1 MNHKRWNLL
10 PPIPDQFLTEI
21 PGFSRLAAQLAY
33 NRGLADVATLE
44 MFLAADERLAA
55 DPFLLPDMHAA
66 VARILRALLGAERIA
81 VYGDFDADG
90 ITATAVLVQGL
101 SALGADVSPYI
112 PGRVG
117 EGHGLKTRVLDQL
130 RADGVGLV
138 ISVDCG
144 ITGFAEVTKAQ
155 KKGLDIIITDHHV
168 PPEQVPPAVA
178 VVDPQLPG
186 SAYPYHEL
194 AGVGVAYK
202 LLQALLINLGKDGLA
217 DGLLDLVALGTV
229 ADMMPLLGENRYL
242 VQRGLDVI
250 NAAPRLGIREIMAQ
264 ANLTAGNVASE
275 NISWVIAPRINTASR
290 MDHALPSYELL
301 TTDSTERA
309 QELAAWLEGKN
320 AERQRLTRTSVAA
333 AREQVV
339 ARGVQPLLMVS
350 DEGYPAGIAGLV
362 AGRLAEE
369 FYRPAVVVGIGK
381 LTSSGSCRSIP
392 EFNIIEALTTCGGL
406 FSQFGG
412 HAQAAGFVIPTASLP
427 ALGERL
433 LEIATRQLEG
443 IDLRPRIDV
452 DAEATLTEL
461 AGDTYQSLQRLA
473 PFGKG
478 NPLPTFVTR
487 RVWVSDCR
495 TMGGN
500 GEHVR
505 CRLSQDDISWDGV
518 GFGLGES
525 LVEDADLVDIVY
537 NMEINH
543 WGGRATLRLNIL
555 DFAPAE

>member
-10 PPIPDQFLTEI
+10 PPIPDQLLLEI
-21 PGFSRLAAQLAY
+21 PGFSRLTAQLAY
-33 NRGLADVATLE
+33 NRGLVDAAALE
-44 MFLAADERLAA
+44 TFLAVDERLTA
-55 DPFLLPDMHAA
+55 DPFLLPDMHPA
-66 VARILRALLGAERIA
+66 VARILRALLGGERIA

-90 ITATAVLVQGL
+90 ITATAVLVLGL
-101 SALGADVSPYI
+101 SALGADVFPYL

-117 EGHGLKTRVLDQL
+117 EGHGLRTRVLDQL
-130 RADGVGLV
+130 RADGVSLV

-144 ITGFAEVTKAQ
+144 ITGFAEVAKAM

-168 PPEQVPPAVA
+168 PPEQIPPAVA

-186 SAYPYHEL
+186 SAYPYPEL

-202 LLQALLINLGKDGLA
+202 LLQALLINLGRDGEA
-217 DGLLDLVALGTV
+217 EGLLDLVALGTV
-229 ADMMPLLGENRYL
+229 ADVMPLLGENRYL
-242 VQRGLDVI
+242 VQRGLDAM
-250 NAAPRLGIREIMAQ
+250 NAAPRLGIRELMAQ
-264 ANLTAGNVASE
+264 AGLTAGNIAAE

-309 QELAAWLEGKN
+309 QELAAWLEEKN
-320 AERQRLTRTSVAA
+320 GERQRLTRSLVKA
-333 AREQVV
+333 AREQVI

-350 DEGYPAGIAGLV
+350 DESYPAGIAGLV
-362 AGRLAEE
+362 AGRLSEE
-369 FYRPAVVVGIGK
+369 FYRPAIIVGIGK
-381 LTSSGSCRSIP
+381 RASSGSCRSIP
-392 EFNIIEALTTCGGL
+392 EFNIIEALTTCRDL

-412 HAQAAGFVIPTASLP
+412 HAQAAGFVIPTANLP

-443 IDLRPRIDV
+443 VDLRPRIDV
-452 DAEATLTEL
+452 DAEVSLAEL

-487 RVWVSDCR
+487 RVQVSDCR

-500 GEHVR
+500 GEHMR
-505 CRLSQDDISWDGV
+505 CRLSQEGISWDAV
-518 GFGLGES
+518 GFGMGDNLT
-525 LVEDADLVDIVY
+525 ADSGPVDIVY
-537 NMEINH
+537 NMEIDH
-543 WGGRATLRLNIL
+543 WNGRATLRLNIL

>member
-10 PPIPDQFLTEI
+10 PPIPDQLLSKI

-33 NRGLADVATLE
+33 NRGLVDAAMLE
-44 MFLAADERLAA
+44 TFLAADERLAA
-55 DPFLLPDMHAA
+55 DPFLLPDMHPA
-66 VARILRALLGAERIA
+66 VARIYRALLGGERIA
-81 VYGDFDADG
+81 IYGDFDADG

-101 SALGADVSPYI
+101 STLGADVFPYI
-112 PGRVG
+112 PSRVG

-130 RADGVGLV
+130 RSEGASLV

-144 ITGFAEVTKAQ
+144 ITGFAEVARAQ

-168 PPEQVPPAVA
+168 PPEQIPPAVA
-178 VVDPQLPG
+178 VVDPQMPG
-186 SAYPYHEL
+186 SAYPYPEL

-202 LLQALLINLGKDGLA
+202 LLQALLINLGKDGQA

-242 VQRGLDVI
+242 VKRGLEAI

-264 ANLTAGNVASE
+264 AGLTAGNVASE
-275 NISWVIAPRINTASR
+275 TISWVIAPRINTASR

-301 TTDSTERA
+301 TTDSAERA
-309 QELAAWLEGKN
+309 LELAAWLETKN
-320 AERQRLTRTSVAA
+320 TERQHLTRTSVDA

-339 ARGVQPLLMVS
+339 ARGILPLLIVS
-350 DEGYPAGIAGLV
+350 DESYPAGIAGLV
-362 AGRLAEE
+362 AGRLSEE
-369 FYRPAVVVGIGK
+369 FYRPAVVVGTGK
-381 LTSSGSCRSIP
+381 RTSSGSCRSIP
-392 EFNIIEALTTCGGL
+392 EFNIIDALTTCRDL

-412 HAQAAGFVIPTASLP
+412 HAQAAGFVILTANLP

-443 IDLRPRIDV
+443 VDLRPRIDV
-452 DAEATLTEL
+452 DAEATLAEL

-487 RVWVSDCR
+487 RVRVSDCR

-500 GEHVR
+500 GEHMR
-505 CRLSQDDISWDGV
+505 CRLSQEDISWDGV
-518 GFGLGES
+518 GFGLGDS
-525 LVEDADLVDIVY
+525 LTGDSGPVDIVY
-537 NMEINH
+537 HMEIDH
-543 WGGRATLRLNIL
+543 WGGRATVRLNLL
-555 DFAPAE
+555 DFAPAS